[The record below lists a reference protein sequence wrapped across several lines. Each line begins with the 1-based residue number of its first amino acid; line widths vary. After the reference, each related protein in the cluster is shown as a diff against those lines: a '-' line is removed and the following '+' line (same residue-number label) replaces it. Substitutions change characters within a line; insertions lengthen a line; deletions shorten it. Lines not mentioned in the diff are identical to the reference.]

1 MKKSLVLLAA
11 AGIGVL
17 LIVGLFATPYFGHAN
32 ATRSTVLS
40 LKESGLESYEPENST
55 NLQAGN
61 FAGDAATG
69 NGSYT
74 VFDVASFLHIGVKAP
89 SNGSWAGYYQVTPS
103 TYASLVQ
110 AVLVAPA
117 GNLTGYFTNGIYVQA
132 SNQVLNYV
140 TCVSVTN
147 STGTYWMVVHA
158 NKNGDSASDPT
169 TYDTLWH
176 DASEHQS
183 PIRDCELVTNGQ
195 NALEVYLDHTMVYQ
209 SSSLS
214 LGIQQPF
221 NFFVGVE
228 SEYAAQLTYGSTR
241 DFYVTNGDA
250 VNLTG
255 LPSNAVFAE
264 VVDSHGYVLASGQA
278 ASGKASINLGGNS
291 FPVVGYIEVFDKAPA
306 AVNDSSGE
314 LASTPSEVSI
324 FGGDVYALGPNP
336 STTSQLTINPED
348 MNGNLL
354 NGYYTVLMKNGV
366 QVAAGYSPTTF
377 TLETGQTYTVLVSDY
392 GNYVFDRWSDGSV
405 SRIMQIS
412 ISGDTSIN
420 AIFREANSPPPSG
433 QSLISVSAVNSS
445 GGAIT
450 GFYST
455 LWENGFMVAQAY
467 SPASFVVNNNVTY
480 QVTISNFGSNT
491 FVGWRG
497 ASNDTFDSVTTGTG
511 TSTSLVAVYK

>member
-11 AGIGVL
+11 AVAIGL
-17 LIVGLFATPYFGHAN
+17 LLVVAFFATPYFGNTA
-32 ATRSTVLS
+32 APRSTVLS
-40 LKESGLESYEPENST
+40 LKQSGVESYDPENNT
-55 NLQAGN
+55 NLQSSS
-61 FAGDAATG
+61 FSGDAG

-74 VFDVASFLHIGVKAP
+74 VFDVASYLHIGVKAP

-110 AVLVAPA
+110 ATLVAPA

-158 NKNGDSASDPT
+158 SKNGDSASNPT

-176 DASEHQS
+176 DPSEHQS
-183 PIRDCELVTNGQ
+183 PIRDCEIITNGQ
-195 NALEVYLDHTMVYQ
+195 NALEVYLDHNIVYQ
-209 SSSLS
+209 SNSLS

-228 SEYAAQLTYGSTR
+228 SEYAQQLTYGSSS

-250 VNLTG
+250 VNVTG
-255 LPSNAVFAE
+255 LPSSAAFAE
-264 VVDSHGYVLASGQA
+264 IVDSHGYVLASA
-278 ASGKASINLGGNS
+278 PVASGKASINLGGSS
-291 FPVVGYIEVFDKAPA
+291 FPLVGYIEVFDKAPTA
-306 AVNDSSGE
+306 INDSSGE
-314 LASTPSEVSI
+314 LASTASEVSI

-336 STTSQLTINPED
+336 STTSQLTVNPED
-348 MNGNLL
+348 TNGNEL

-366 QVAAGYSPTTF
+366 QVAAGYSPTSF
-377 TLETGQTYTVLVSDY
+377 TLETGQTYTVEISDY
-392 GNYVFDRWSDGSV
+392 GSYVFDHWSTGSA

-420 AIFREANSPPPSG
+420 AIFREAKSPPPSG
-433 QSLISVSAVNSS
+433 QSLIYVSAVNST

-450 GFYST
+450 GIYST
-455 LWENGFMVAQAY
+455 LWQNGFMVAQAY
-467 SPASFVVNNNVTY
+467 SPTSFVVNNDATY
-480 QVTISNFGSNT
+480 QVTMSNFGSNT
-491 FVGWRG
+491 FVNWQGG
-497 ASNDTFDSVTTGTG
+497 SNDTFDSVTTGTG
-511 TSTSLVAVYK
+511 TSTYLVAVYK